1 MSDSSQPGAA
11 GSVGEDRTELTLTD
25 ALRSLRRHLALLVA
39 LPLALG
45 IAALGATY
53 LIAPVFTA
61 TTTILPP
68 QPSQSG
74 AANALASLGAL
85 GSLAAGAAGVATPAD
100 RYVALMQSTTV
111 SDRLI
116 DQFKLMDVYEAKFRV
131 DARKALAIRTRFVIG
146 KKDGLITI
154 EFEDIVPQRA
164 ADIANRYVEELR
176 HLTGSL
182 AVTEAQQRRAFFEEQ
197 LKLARDRLVRAQES
211 LQASGFS
218 SGALKAQ
225 PQAAAEAY
233 ARLRAQAAAAEVQLH
248 AMRVELADNTPEVRN
263 QQAVL
268 DALREQ
274 LKRAGQ
280 PSEIKG
286 DPDFI
291 GRYREFKYQEGLFE
305 LYSRQFEIARADE
318 AREGTLIQVVDA
330 AAPPERRT
338 RPKRT
343 LAAIQATLIALFA
356 TGMGV
361 VAVDWF
367 RRSRTQSTTGTHNTT

>member
-1 MSDSSQPGAA
+1 MSDSGQSGAA
-11 GSVGEDRTELTLTD
+11 GRLGEDESELTLAV
-25 ALRSLRRHLALLVA
+25 ALRSLRRHVALLVA
-39 LPLALG
+39 VPLALG
-45 IAALGATY
+45 LLALGATY
-53 LIAPVFTA
+53 LMAPVFTA

-68 QPSQSG
+68 QQSQGG

-116 DQFKLMDVYEAKFRV
+116 DHFKLMGVYESQFRV
-131 DARKALAIRTRFVIG
+131 DARKVLASRARFAIG

-154 EFEDIVPQRA
+154 EVEDTSPQRA
-164 ADIANRYVEELR
+164 ADIANHYIAELR
-176 HLTGSL
+176 RLTGTL
-182 AVTEAQQRRAFFEEQ
+182 AVTDAQQRRAFFEEQ
-197 LKLARDRLVRAQES
+197 LKLTRDRLVRAQEA

-233 ARLRAQAAAAEVQLH
+233 ARLRAEATAAEVRLH

-274 LKRAGQ
+274 LKRVGE

-291 GRYREFKYQEGLFE
+291 GRFREFKYQEALFE
-305 LYSRQFEIARADE
+305 LYARQFEMARADE
-318 AREGTLIQVVDA
+318 AREGALIQVIDQA
-330 AAPPERRT
+330 TPPERRT

-343 LAAIQATLIALFA
+343 LTAILATLIALLL
-356 TGMGV
+356 TSMV
-361 VAVDWF
+361 IVAVDWL
-367 RRSRTQSTTGTHNTT
+367 RRPRVSGEVGSPRPV